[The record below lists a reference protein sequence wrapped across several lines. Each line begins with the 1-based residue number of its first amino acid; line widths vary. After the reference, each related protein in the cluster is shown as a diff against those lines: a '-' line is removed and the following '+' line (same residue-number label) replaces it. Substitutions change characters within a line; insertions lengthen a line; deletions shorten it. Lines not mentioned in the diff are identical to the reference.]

1 MNNVSDVLNEPSSKI
16 SFSQND
22 LAILL
27 NDEERLIKMC
37 NDCRLSLSSSPTQS
51 NFRVYAFLFIETP
64 FDGLLHLIH
73 GTNAEPGYIG
83 GSICAERSA
92 LVKLRFFTN
101 PKIIKVFFICFFI
114 YYLLNR

>member
-1 MNNVSDVLNEPSSKI
+1 MNVNLTDEPSSI
-16 SFSQND
+16 TSFSQND

-27 NDEERLIKMC
+27 NDEERLIQMC
-37 NDCRLSLSSSPTQS
+37 NECRLLLSSSPTQS

-64 FDGLLHLIH
+64 LDGLLHLVH

-101 PKIIKVFFICFFI
+101 PKIIKVLIC
-114 YYLLNR
+114 